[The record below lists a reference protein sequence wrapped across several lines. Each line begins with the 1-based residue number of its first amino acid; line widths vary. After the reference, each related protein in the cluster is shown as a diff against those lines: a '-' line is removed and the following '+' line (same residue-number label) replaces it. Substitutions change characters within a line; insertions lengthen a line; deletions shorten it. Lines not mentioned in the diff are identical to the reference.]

1 MKRHVDEELEDEE
14 LDLEELEDD
23 DEDVE
28 EIEITGK
35 ESSGLL
41 GFAAGLLVGLI
52 VGAGVAILAAPERGD
67 VVRRRIRRSVQD
79 FGDDARHRID
89 DLTDQAG
96 HEFTRHRRR
105 LQRRLKRR

>member
-1 MKRHVDEELEDEE
+1 MKRHVEEELEDEE
-14 LDLEELEDD
+14 FDDVELLEDD

-28 EIEITGK
+28 EITEEG
-35 ESSGLL
+35 SSGLL

-67 VVRRRIRRSVQD
+67 VVRRRIRRRVQD
-79 FGDDARHRID
+79 LGDDARHRID